1 MKSKALAKSR
11 GFTLI
16 ELLVVVA
23 IIGILA
29 AMLLPALA
37 SVKAKAKQIKCS
49 SNMRQI
55 GLAMRMYAD
64 DSRGLLPG
72 PGHGLDAHDESWIE
86 ALNPYTATTDELRA
100 CPSDRSA
107 KERLRIRGTSYIL
120 NGFTAVDLITPFG
133 EIIKSQRNIDQF
145 SRPTET
151 MILFEVADAADPA
164 IFKDH
169 AHSRAWNNGWESVL
183 SDIQPNRHRVG
194 AADEEGLNGKANY
207 LFADLHL
214 EAIRAP
220 LLKARIDQSDNFAE
234 PPQ

>member
-1 MKSKALAKSR
+1 MNLRSLAIRR

-29 AMLLPALA
+29 AMLLPAMA
-37 SVKAKAKQIKCS
+37 GVKAKAKQIRCS

-86 ALNPYTATTDELRA
+86 DLNPYTDTIDELRA
-100 CPSDRSA
+100 CPSD
-107 KERLRIRGTSYIL
+107 KEGLNRLKIRGTSYIL

-133 EIIKSQRNIDQF
+133 EILRSQRNIDQF
-145 SRPTET
+145 ARPTQT
-151 MILFEVADAADPA
+151 MILFEVADAAAPN

-169 AHSRAWNNGWESVL
+169 AHSRAWNNGWTSVL
-183 SDIQPNRHRVG
+183 SDIQTNRHRPG
-194 AADEEGLNGKANY
+194 GPDEEGLNGKANY
-207 LFADLHL
+207 LFADLHV

-220 LLKARIDQSDNFAE
+220 ILKARIDQNDNFAV